1 MSNFQQQNNKN
12 HRVYKETGK
21 YRQTIQKKKKKSSQK
36 KHSLGGAGWGN
47 FMEHIVDKD
56 ENNFLKVLK
65 EPKKNVY
72 KVKTIM
78 YKQDKNVY

>member
-12 HRVYKETGK
+12 QSLQRNREV
-21 YRQTIQKKKKKSSQK
+21 QTDHSKKILSQK
-36 KHSLGGAGWGN
+36 KHFLGGAGWGN

-56 ENNFLKVLK
+56 ENNYLKVFK
-65 EPKKNVY
+65 ELKKNVN

-78 YKQDKNVY
+78 YKQDNNVH

>member
-12 HRVYKETGK
+12 QSLQRNREVQADHS
-21 YRQTIQKKKKKSSQK
+21 KKILSQN

-65 EPKKNVY
+65 ELKKNVN

-78 YKQDKNVY
+78 YKQDNNVY

>member
-1 MSNFQQQNNKN
+1 MSNLQQQNNKN

-21 YRQTIQKKKKKSSQK
+21 YRQTIPKLSQK

-65 EPKKNVY
+65 EPKKNVN